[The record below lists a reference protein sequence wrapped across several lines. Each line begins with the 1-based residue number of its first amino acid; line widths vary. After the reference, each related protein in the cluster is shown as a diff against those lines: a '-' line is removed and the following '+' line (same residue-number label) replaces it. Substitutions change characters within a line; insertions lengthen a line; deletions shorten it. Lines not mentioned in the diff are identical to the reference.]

1 MSEAAIPSQMSTPAS
16 LAWTRFKTHRLALA
30 SLCVLGLLALLSA
43 AAPLIETALGVDATS
58 VNLLNRYAPPSADHW
73 LGTDELGRDVL
84 IRLLYGGR
92 ISLSVA
98 LAAATTAAIIGT
110 FIGLMAGYFG
120 GRLDSLLMRF
130 TDGVIAM
137 PVLPLL
143 IVVAA
148 IDLTKLGFD
157 PETANAQITGV
168 IKIIV
173 IIALFSWTTVARL
186 VRAATL
192 SVREREFTEAARA
205 LGAGTPRV
213 MLVHVLPNVVSPI
226 VVAMTLSMGAMILVE
241 SALSFLGLGIQA
253 PLPTWG
259 NMLSGALEFVY
270 TSPGLAVWP
279 GLLIF
284 ITVISFN
291 FLGDGLQDALDPRA
305 LQRKKA

>member
-1 MSEAAIPSQMSTPAS
+1 MTEAAIPAQMSTPAS

-30 SLCVLGLLALLSA
+30 SLCVLLVLALLSA
-43 AAPLIETALGVDATS
+43 AAPLLETVLGVDATT
-58 VNLLNRYAPPSADHW
+58 VNLLNRYSPPSAEHW

-92 ISLSVA
+92 VSLAVA
-98 LAAATTAAIIGT
+98 LAAASTAAVIGT
-110 FIGLMAGYFG
+110 LIGLMAGYFG

-137 PVLPLL
+137 PILPLL

-157 PETANAQITGV
+157 EETANAQLTGV
-168 IKIIV
+168 IKIIL

-192 SVREREFTEAARA
+192 SVREREYTEAARA
-205 LGAGTPRV
+205 LGASTPRV
-213 MLVHVLPNVVSPI
+213 LLVHILPNVVSPI
-226 VVAMTLSMGAMILVE
+226 VVAMTLSMGVMILVE

-270 TSPGLAVWP
+270 TSPALAVWP